1 MVRESPCVIARAP
14 DASPTLVECMYERY
28 YRLARAP
35 FDIAPNPAFLFATPS
50 HSEAL
55 ATIAYG
61 IEKRKGFIVLTG
73 EVGLGKTTLLR
84 AYLDQADRA
93 GLDLAYVLHP
103 AIEFKDLLV
112 VIGDEIGLELKSDR
126 SLFELIDTIQHR
138 LIERYRAGRNMAIIV
153 DEAQRLPEST
163 LENLR
168 LLSNLETEHD
178 KLIQIVLVGQPEL
191 DDFLNRT
198 EMRQLAQ
205 RVALRARLKPLD
217 VGDSVAYLHHR
228 LRLAGAKYPEK
239 VLAPGAMKKLAV
251 EARGVPRVLNILAD
265 NTLITG
271 FALQRQPVPVSVVDD
286 VVDEYYGRPKRR
298 GATARWLVPAAAA
311 GVVAVGA
318 AALALSPAPL
328 NRVKEMVAVP
338 SLPATDGDGSAGAA
352 SQAMKPALTPPPS
365 AAAVMPPEAPKP
377 PALQPAARPS
387 ATAKTET
394 PRGTAGIEGSAGL
407 SPPAAPTAAPAA
419 TYTPPAPA
427 AEPAPSVAAP
437 AVPVAPAPVAP
448 AAPAAAPAPS
458 TAPGAGTVA
467 AAANMPPDTRYH
479 SGIETQPL
487 PPPVA
492 STAPVTSGDTQRLA
506 ALQPPATTAP
516 AAAEA
521 PPPSALTPAQVP
533 PAGTPA
539 AELAPPA
546 PKPNTGERVHVVR
559 LGDTLY
565 QLVLD
570 EYGIWNARTRDLV
583 LRRNPAVTNSN
594 VLWVGQ
600 VLTFPARPPDLPAV
614 ASARAGAG

>member
-1 MVRESPCVIARAP
+1 
-14 DASPTLVECMYERY
+14 MYERF

-217 VGDSVAYLHHR
+217 VGDSIAYLHHR

-239 VLAPGAMKKLAV
+239 VLAPAAMKKLAV
-251 EARGVPRVLNILAD
+251 ESRGVPRVLNILAD

-286 VVDEYYGRPKRR
+286 VVNEYYGRPKRR

-311 GVVAVGA
+311 VLVAIGA
-318 AALALSPAPL
+318 AAFMLSPGPL
-328 NRVKEMVAVP
+328 DRVKEIVAVP
-338 SLPATDGDGSAGAA
+338 TTPSGPDGGGDGASGAA
-352 SQAMKPALTPPPS
+352 QAMKPALAPPPS
-365 AAAVMPPEAPKP
+365 AEAIMPPDAPKP
-377 PALQPAARPS
+377 PALQPAPQPS
-387 ATAKTET
+387 ATAKTES

-407 SPPAAPTAAPAA
+407 SPPATPNP
-419 TYTPPAPA
+419 PPA
-427 AEPAPSVAAP
+427 
-437 AVPVAPAPVAP
+437 
-448 AAPAAAPAPS
+448 AAPAAAPAEPPAPAPS
-458 TAPGAGTVA
+458 PAAVPAAPITAPTPAVA
-467 AAANMPPDTRYH
+467 PSEAPTMTANMPADTRYRA
-479 SGIETQPL
+479 GIETQPL

-492 STAPVTSGDTQRLA
+492 STTPVTSGDTQRLA
-506 ALQPPATTAP
+506 ALQPPVTTTP
-516 AAAEA
+516 AAARPPASQPEA

-546 PKPNTGERVHVVR
+546 LKPKTGERVHVVR

-614 ASARAGAG
+614 ASARAGAE